1 MTDKD
6 KQIAKAAALAVAKK
20 TKAAI
25 RRDRDHRVRLLEP
38 FVVGKLPVT
47 FRGHEMATWESEK
60 VRIDE
65 ARMLTILPDAPD
77 AEPQSDGATFAP
89 DKIAGIDI
97 APAYIPHDAL
107 YGDLDAMAADARW
120 RDLGWTRR
128 DLRALFDMVLGAMI
142 RREEDRAGTRTHLVS
157 RIYHCAVRLF
167 GGIYHAAARTLGLIL
182 LAALAAGWAGGC
194 TGIPDGFEPGDAD
207 PVYVVEFASAGD

>member
-20 TKAAI
+20 ARAAY

-47 FRGHEMATWESEK
+47 FRGHKMATWESEK

-65 ARMLTILPDAPD
+65 SRILTILPDAPD

-128 DLRALFDMVLGAMI
+128 DLRALFDMVFGAMI
-142 RREEDRAGTRTHLVS
+142 RREEDREERRPHWIS
-157 RIYHCAVRLF
+157 RLYYGAVRAF
-167 GGIYHAAARTLGLIL
+167 GGIYHAAARTLGLVL
-182 LAALAAGWAGGC
+182 LSALAAGWAGGC
-194 TGIPDGFEPGDAD
+194 AGIPDGFEPGDDD
-207 PVYVVEFASAGD
+207 PAYVVEISGAGD

>member
-25 RRDRDHRVRLLEP
+25 RRDRDHRVRLLES
-38 FVVGKLPVT
+38 FVVGKLPET
-47 FRGHEMATWESEK
+47 FRGHKMATWESEK

-65 ARMLTILPDAPD
+65 SRILTILPDAPD
-77 AEPQSDGATFAP
+77 AEPQCDGATFAP

-142 RREEDRAGTRTHLVS
+142 RREEDREGRRPHWIS
-157 RIYHCAVRLF
+157 RLYYGAVRVF